1 MILDDASNLKM
12 RQETDSI
19 DIIDDLRYAI
29 NEENQTITNNG
40 EQISIERLVL
50 REKKLDFIDKLLK
63 ELNLEC

>member
-1 MILDDASNLKM
+1 M

-29 NEENQTITNNG
+29 NEESQNLNQG
-40 EQISIERLVL
+40 QISIERLMH
-50 REKKLDFIDKLLK
+50 REKRLYLIDKLLK